1 MPCRNFFQ
9 LDKDGGYKD
18 IVVRVSS
25 SVPEDSCPKIMANIK
40 VKKISD
46 LIILMRKF
54 DVRWR

>member
-1 MPCRNFFQ
+1 MPCHDFFQ

-40 VKKISD
+40 VKQFSG
-46 LIILMRKF
+46 LIILMQKF